1 MEVAIIKYNA
11 GNIFS
16 VVNALRRMDIE
27 PVLTDDREIIS
38 RADRIIFPGQGS
50 AETTMRYIREHHL
63 DDLIRSL
70 QQPVLGIW
78 YLCGTTTPLP
88 PLGRRQRR
96 LYRDIRRRRQAL
108 SAFSPGR

>member
-63 DDLIRSL
+63 MTSSVRCSSL
-70 QQPVLGIW
+70 CWVSVW
-78 YLCGTTTPLP
+78 DNNSFAATRKKAT
-88 PLGRRQRR
+88 
-96 LYRDIRRRRQAL
+96 
-108 SAFSPGR
+108 